1 MSQKTP
7 SPTGEEEHTTE
18 ETNPPQTT
26 KRGPETADPAH
37 PHTTGTHQAHQKRG
51 KTNGIDFWH
60 AVEFSRIRRAPHQAF
75 RPSVGATVCCCFTL
89 LGPRRGTQHGQ
100 VKRLPGLVL
109 SCCGGR
115 EPTLAGLVGRS
126 PAPSGA
132 IDPRDEARCLEE
144 GQTR

>member
-75 RPSVGATVCCCFTL
+75 RPSVGATSQSYT
-89 LGPRRGTQHGQ
+89 TQ
-100 VKRLPGLVL
+100 PGRFKPAVPHL
-109 SCCGGR
+109 S
-115 EPTLAGLVGRS
+115 E
-126 PAPSGA
+126 APNQAVEGA
-132 IDPRDEARCLEE
+132 
-144 GQTR
+144 

>member
-37 PHTTGTHQAHQKRG
+37 PHITGTHQAHQKRG

-60 AVEFSRIRRAPHQAF
+60 AVEFSRIRRAPD
-75 RPSVGATVCCCFTL
+75 PSLPAI
-89 LGPRRGTQHGQ
+89 RRGDC
-100 VKRLPGLVL
+100 VL
-109 SCCGGR
+109 LSHSTR
-115 EPTLAGLVGRS
+115 PASRNPARS
-126 PAPSGA
+126 
-132 IDPRDEARCLEE
+132 
-144 GQTR
+144 GQTPARSGSVLLWRPTAYSSRPCGPVARAEWRD

>member
-75 RPSVGATVCCCFTL
+75 RPSVGATVRTYPVCVFGVNFASGL
-89 LGPRRGTQHGQ
+89 PSREVRDPSGPRED
-100 VKRLPGLVL
+100 
-109 SCCGGR
+109 S
-115 EPTLAGLVGRS
+115 
-126 PAPSGA
+126 
-132 IDPRDEARCLEE
+132 
-144 GQTR
+144 